1 MKDELGGRIMAEYA
15 ALRPKTNSYLRN
27 NNNEIKKAKN
37 TKKCVIKQKLKFE
50 VYKQCLEANQTENKL
65 SQLEKIKL
73 I

>member
-15 ALRPKTNSYLRN
+15 LLRPKTNSYLSN

-37 TKKCVIKQKLKFE
+37 TRKCVIKQKLKFE

>member
-65 SQLEKIKL
+65 NQLEKIKL